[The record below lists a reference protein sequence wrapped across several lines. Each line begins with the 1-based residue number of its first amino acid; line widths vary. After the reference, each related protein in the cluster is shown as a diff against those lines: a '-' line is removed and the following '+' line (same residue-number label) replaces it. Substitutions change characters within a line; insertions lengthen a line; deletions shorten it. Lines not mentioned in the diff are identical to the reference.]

1 VGDFDGEK
9 FMPTQSGI
17 KWLDYGVDNY
27 AGVTWSDI
35 PASDGRRL
43 FIGWMSNWL
52 YAQNVPTT
60 VWRSAMTVPRA
71 LQLRQSG
78 EEFHVMSAP
87 VAELDT
93 LRENSK
99 SFSDS
104 VINLPSHNVEID
116 ITGLGENFELRFSNE
131 EKEEWIVKKT
141 GDSIFF
147 DRSRSGQTDF
157 HPEFSR
163 IHSMTVAGLTIR
175 NLNIYLDRS
184 SAELFFNN
192 GERVMTELLFP
203 RSFYSQVEMKG
214 VKGTVTV
221 QELKSI
227 WR

>member
-60 VWRSAMTVPRA
+60 VWRSAMTVPRV
-71 LQLRQSG
+71 LQLQPSG
-78 EEFHVMSAP
+78 NEYLVVSRPVEE
-87 VAELDT
+87 
-93 LRENSK
+93 LRNLRVNSN
-99 SFSDS
+99 SYEDS
-104 VINLPSHNVEID
+104 VIAIPSDNVEID
-116 ITGLGENFELRFSNE
+116 IEGLTENFELRFSNA

-147 DRSRSGQTDF
+147 DRSRSGQTSF

-163 IHSMTVAGLTIR
+163 LHAMPVAGLTIR
-175 NLNIYLDRS
+175 NLKMYLDRS
-184 SAELFFNN
+184 SVELFFND

-203 RSFYSQVEMKG
+203 RSFYSQMKTQG
-214 VKGTVTV
+214 IKGSVTV
-221 QELKSI
+221 HQLKSI